1 MASQQLAIAKVAFS
15 AVLLRAD
22 PTSCPRTEIDSFL
35 AHLDA
40 TVSRCSPPNVQK
52 CKQWITANLAPSPA
66 RVAALGK
73 YLVALANSYSPDL
86 AASRATR
93 DTSAKRKRLHLL
105 YVLNDVLY
113 QVHVRDKNRGFA
125 TNLEAAL
132 PNLFQSAAAFENSP
146 KHTKKLYTLLDIWD
160 ENKFYSP
167 EFTNKLRKAI
177 QEGPRTRNPTAQGGG
192 FANSSADSTARSA
205 KDAPW
210 ALPTMHGDVT
220 APWYD
225 LPAAN
230 WLPVIEPNSTRPMN
244 PDMIKPLQFSS
255 GPVDKQL
262 IKAVESLLADVDRI
276 YAGEIIIT
284 DSRTE
289 DIDQLGQRVVRDEIT
304 GEIISGETYYGW
316 SRPFCNKMK
325 QRGKK
330 GVQSSSN
337 GRGRSMSHSVSR
349 SPSRS
354 RSSSRGSSRPAF
366 KRRRIS
372 GSPDSRHG
380 RSRDRSRSRSIS
392 RSSSRSRGYDRQR
405 PRSHSRRR
413 SMSGSRS
420 GSRSRSR
427 SPLRTQSRPP
437 KNLPQR
443 PQFQNQ
449 NQFMPQNFQPDFNKF
464 SVPPPPPPPN
474 YSGPWPPP
482 PPPLPP
488 NFMPP
493 MPNPHMNTGG
503 GGWVPPPPP
512 GGNGYGHPGG
522 GNGFGQSG
530 GGGGYGQYGQGRGD
544 YRGGYRGG
552 SGGRGRG
559 RGRGW

>member
-1 MASQQLAIAKVAFS
+1 MASQQLAIAKVSFS

-86 AASRATR
+86 AASRAAR

-113 QVHVRDKNRGFA
+113 QVHTRGQDRGFA
-125 TNLEAAL
+125 TNLEATL
-132 PNLFQSAAAFENSP
+132 PSLFQSAAAFENSP

-167 EFTNKLRKAI
+167 EFTRKLRKAI
-177 QEGPRTRNPTAQGGG
+177 QEGPRARDSTIQGYG
-192 FANSSADSTARSA
+192 FANGSAESTAKSA

-276 YAGEIIIT
+276 YAGETIIT

-289 DIDQLGQRVVRDEIT
+289 DIDQLGQRVVRDEVT
-304 GEIISGETYYGW
+304 GEIVGGETYYGW

-325 QRGKK
+325 QRAKK
-330 GVQSSSN
+330 GAQGSSN
-337 GRGRSMSHSVSR
+337 GRGRSMSRSVSR

-372 GSPDSRHG
+372 ASPDSRHG
-380 RSRDRSRSRSIS
+380 RSRGRSIS
-392 RSSSRSRGYDRQR
+392 RSRSRSRGYDHER
-405 PRSHSRRR
+405 PTSHTRRR

-420 GSRSRSR
+420 RSRSRSR
-427 SPLRTQSRPP
+427 SPLRTHSRPP
-437 KNLPQR
+437 NNLPQP

-449 NQFMPQNFQPDFNKF
+449 NQFMPQNFQPDFNQF
-464 SVPPPPPPPN
+464 NVPPPPPPPPN
-474 YSGPWPPP
+474 YTGPWPPP

-493 MPNPHMNTGG
+493 MPNSHLNAGG
-503 GGWVPPPPP
+503 GGWVPPPPS
-512 GGNGYGHPGG
+512 GGNQY
-522 GNGFGQSG
+522 GQSG
-530 GGGGYGQYGQGRGD
+530 GGGGYGQYGQYGRGRGD

-552 SGGRGRG
+552 RGGN